1 MPGILPPMN
10 QVRDRVGVWLGAKP
24 RSAGVLPPGPPE
36 SVGPADFAP
45 RIGQGSTT
53 PAAPA
58 HGPGQL
64 GQPPQG
70 GGQQAAA
77 DYAQRRRCPSHQ
89 RGPRRAASR
98 AVPPPAAWRPPAAHA
113 WGDGRPGRAGRPA
126 DGGALPASA
135 HERRGRTH
143 IHQQPQL
150 VSGHVVYGGVQG
162 GDTHITQHYS
172 TTQQNNQTTQQNYN
186 VTQNVNATQNFNT
199 TLSTQNFNAT
209 QNYNVTQ
216 NPQTM
221 QPPGSVGDRPV
232 IERIVEVDR
241 PLITE
246 RVTVVEKPVDR
257 IVEVEKIVEK
267 PIYIKERRNPST

>member
-1 MPGILPPMN
+1 MAVHYQ
-10 QVRDRVGVWLGAKP
+10 QVHQHFHQH
-24 RSAGVLPPGPPE
+24 AGG
-36 SVGPADFAP
+36 
-45 RIGQGSTT
+45 
-53 PAAPA
+53 
-58 HGPGQL
+58 
-64 GQPPQG
+64 
-70 GGQQAAA
+70 
-77 DYAQRRRCPSHQ
+77 
-89 RGPRRAASR
+89 
-98 AVPPPAAWRPPAAHA
+98 
-113 WGDGRPGRAGRPA
+113 
-126 DGGALPASA
+126 
-135 HERRGRTH
+135 TH

-267 PIYIKERRNPST
+267 PIYIKETQPIYMTQNIEKVVLKQPVEVVTRRLRAHEVQGDYEFPYHDPMPELGCDFVGHVLPATSWNAWLGGK